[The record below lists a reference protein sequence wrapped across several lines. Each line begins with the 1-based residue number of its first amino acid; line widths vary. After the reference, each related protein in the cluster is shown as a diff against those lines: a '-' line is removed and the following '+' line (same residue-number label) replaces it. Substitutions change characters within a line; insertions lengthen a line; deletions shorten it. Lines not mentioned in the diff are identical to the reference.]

1 MNGPAPRLHK
11 SRFHEKASKRDLGN
25 NGNGRSRRPSGW
37 RVSRRRRE
45 EVARQFETQKG
56 EVMSYLVPSELVVK
70 VIDAGEMKVNLSTR
84 DTLIRAYM
92 GGALLTL
99 AAAFAVTVSQQT
111 GYPIIGAALF
121 PVGFCILYLMGFD
134 LVTGVFVLAPLALLD
149 RRPGVTP
156 AAVLRN
162 WGLVFL
168 GNFMGAFTVAVM
180 MAIVFTFG
188 FSTEPNAVGK
198 AIAGI
203 GEARTLGYKAHGAA
217 GMLTLFVRGVLCN
230 WMVSTGVVGAMI
242 STTVGGKVLA
252 MWMPIMIFFA
262 MTFEHSVVN
271 MFLFPSA
278 LLMGGKFSVA
288 DYLLWNE
295 LPTTLGNM
303 VGGLPFTGLTLY
315 MTHRRTAPSRRPMPS
330 TGIASPS
337 LREPAMLVGAPLAAD
352 MMARGSVAGSVSR
365 PMP

>member
-1 MNGPAPRLHK
+1 
-11 SRFHEKASKRDLGN
+11 
-25 NGNGRSRRPSGW
+25 
-37 RVSRRRRE
+37 
-45 EVARQFETQKG
+45 
-56 EVMSYLVPSELVVK
+56 MSYLVPSELVLK

-92 GGALLTL
+92 GGAILTL
-99 AAAFAVTVSQQT
+99 AAAFAVMVSQQT

-121 PVGFCILYLMGFD
+121 PVGFCILYLLGFD

-162 WGLVFL
+162 WGLVFV

-188 FSTEPNAVGK
+188 FSAEPNAVGK

-278 LLMGGKFSVA
+278 LLMGGKFSVG

-303 VGGLPFTGLTLY
+303 LGGLPFTGLTLY
-315 MTHRRTAPSRRPMPS
+315 MTHHRTAPRRWPVS
-330 TGIASPS
+330 AAGIASS
-337 LREPAMLVGAPLAAD
+337 VREAAANPAILAGAPMGAEL
-352 MMARGSVAGSVSR
+352 MTRGSVAGSARS